1 MPVPLDARGATLGSL
16 SRIVVDPQAG
26 QAVELGGLV
35 GLAEEFLAH

>member
-1 MPVPLDARGATLGSL
+1 MLGSL
-16 SRIVVDPQAG
+16 RRIVVDPQAG